1 MQIEELEM
9 DFKKVMKKKQHIKT
23 QTHTISV
30 MPALLQTLYMTN
42 QNELMCAK

>member
-9 DFKKVMKKKQHIKT
+9 DFKKVIKKQHIKT